1 MPIADIWQN
10 VGFHWLETGDGISGS
25 APIAQ
30 QAGAACRSARLP
42 RQRLVPVRFVLRLL
56 EQVLRRFSICCSTLH
71 QQEFAL
77 DPLQFGRDPATVGP
91 CDPGFDQCK
100 PFGDPPGVA

>member
-1 MPIADIWQN
+1 MS
-10 VGFHWLETGDGISGS
+10 ETAERASRASRWHSECVIVR
-25 APIAQ
+25 P
-30 QAGAACRSARLP
+30 
-42 RQRLVPVRFVLRLL
+42 RFVLRLL